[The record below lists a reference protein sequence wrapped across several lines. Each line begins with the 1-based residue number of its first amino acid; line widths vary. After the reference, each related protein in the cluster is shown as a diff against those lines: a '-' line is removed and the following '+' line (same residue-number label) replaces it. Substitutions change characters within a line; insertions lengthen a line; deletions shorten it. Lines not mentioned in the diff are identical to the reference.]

1 MSSVGDQCAVPEMQ
15 VIGTRQ
21 VDDVA
26 VATLNVVSFHAK
38 LVTYLGKRVQRN
50 MSTETDAN
58 LCSFKIRGIFSDH
71 PYWNSFSTTQLSS
84 A

>member
-15 VIGTRQ
+15 VIGIRQ

-26 VATLNVVSFHAK
+26 AATLNTMSFHAK

-50 MSTETDAN
+50 MSTEAN
-58 LCSFKIRGIFSDH
+58 AILCPFKIRGILKKYSVIIHIGINF
-71 PYWNSFSTTQLSS
+71 P
-84 A
+84 